1 MEALWPL
8 WDVIFSGAQPRGK
21 WLFVN
26 DDSYGAF
33 SLRPYFAGHVA
44 LTTEIF
50 AKLFADHRTRHVG
63 RGGCRSRANVGS
75 SQTVLVGSRAF
86 IVPAVHPRAHE
97 LHTA

>member
-50 AKLFADHRTRHVG
+50 AKLFADRRTRWVQVKG
-63 RGGCRSRANVGS
+63 ERG
-75 SQTVLVGSRAF
+75 F
-86 IVPAVHPRAHE
+86 
-97 LHTA
+97 